1 MIVRVD
7 ARRDHA
13 LYINDGSFGTLF
25 DAAYLGF
32 SFPAK
37 LNPSSRRKVKPL
49 AGFSL
54 YGPTCDSGD
63 HMKGPFLLPE
73 CVREGDYIEIGQLG
87 AYGRVLANRF
97 NGFGEYDEVIL
108 TDEPM
113 LSMYLGEED
122 AVPAALR
129 SARA

>member
-1 MIVRVD
+1 MMGRSARYSTPPISASASRQSSPRVRGG
-7 ARRDHA
+7 R
-13 LYINDGSFGTLF
+13 L
-25 DAAYLGF
+25 
-32 SFPAK
+32 
-37 LNPSSRRKVKPL
+37 KPL

-54 YGPTCDSGD
+54 YGPTCDSDD

-113 LSMYLGEED
+113 LSMLSR
-122 AVPAALR
+122 P
-129 SARA
+129 